1 VDFSTMV
8 LSMWVD
14 ADDDPARDESIL
26 RAAVDQSLLAGQL
39 GFNPWY
45 TEHHFRGPWHS
56 APLEFAA
63 YIAPQLPPER
73 RLGFG
78 VLGVPHHHPVR
89 LVEQMNLLHQLTKG
103 RALFGVGSGFR
114 GIEPAGAG
122 LDEEYHASG
131 RATRDSLE
139 VMERLWDFQTG
150 DAPYEFRTPAWRGR
164 VVKRIAPAPYRRRR
178 PMLIRTART
187 DEATVDAARRGSP
200 VFLGTF
206 GVDLDAQLP
215 LYRSALDDTGHP
227 PEVVEECLRWSTVDW
242 LSVVVAERDEDA
254 PELVARAR
262 AEQAE
267 LRNRFLAQMGQPV
280 LAPDDTIP
288 AIAGGPE
295 TIAEHVGDL
304 RDKGVNHLL
313 LRFLGEWHGS
323 TRWIS
328 EQSMR
333 VFSERVMPLFANG
346 RPSAGGARGA
356 AVEHAHDAQRDG
368 QQAEHDGR
376 ADRPGGGHRAGR
388 RGEVEEPAAD
398 RQHADQD
405 QAQRHQRA

>member
-1 VDFSTMV
+1 MV

-26 RAAVDQSLLAGQL
+26 QAAIDQSLLAGRL

-63 YIAPQLPPER
+63 YIAPQLPEDR
-73 RLGFG
+73 YLGFG

-89 LVEQMNLLHQLTKG
+89 LVEQMNLLDQLTKG
-103 RALFGVGSGFR
+103 RALFGAGSGFR

-122 LDEEYHASG
+122 LGEEYHGSG
-131 RATRDSLE
+131 QATRDSLE
-139 VMERLWDFQTG
+139 VMEHLWDFRTG
-150 DAPYEFRTPAWRGR
+150 DEPYAFETPAWRGR
-164 VVKRIAPAPYRRRR
+164 IVKRISPSPYRRRR

-187 DEATVDAARRGSP
+187 EEATLEAARRGSP

-206 GVDLDAQLP
+206 GADLDAQVP
-215 LYRSALDDTGHP
+215 LYRSALAEAGHA
-227 PEVVEECLRWSTVDW
+227 PEIVEECLRWSTVDW

-254 PELVARAR
+254 AGLVKLAR

-267 LRNRFLAQMGQPV
+267 LRNRFLTQTGQPV
-280 LAPDDTIP
+280 LGPDDTIP

-295 TIAEHVGDL
+295 TIAEHVRDL
-304 RDKGVNHLL
+304 HEKGVNHLL
-313 LRFLGEWHGS
+313 VRFLGEWHAS

-328 EQSMR
+328 EQSMQL
-333 VFSERVMPLFANG
+333 FSEQVIPLFE
-346 RPSAGGARGA
+346 RART
-356 AVEHAHDAQRDG
+356 
-368 QQAEHDGR
+368 
-376 ADRPGGGHRAGR
+376 P
-388 RGEVEEPAAD
+388 
-398 RQHADQD
+398 
-405 QAQRHQRA
+405 

>member
-1 VDFSTMV
+1 MV

-26 RAAVDQSLLAGQL
+26 QAAIDQSLLAGEL

-56 APLEFAA
+56 APLQFAA
-63 YIAPQLPPER
+63 YVAPQLPSER

-89 LVEQMNLLHQLTKG
+89 LVEQMNLLDQLTRG

-122 LDEEYHASG
+122 LDEDYHGSG
-131 RATRDSLE
+131 QATRDSLA
-139 VMERLWDFQTG
+139 VMERLWDYRTG
-150 DAPYEFRTPAWRGR
+150 EEPYEFRTPAWRGR
-164 VVKRIAPAPYRRRR
+164 IVKRIAPAPYRRAR

-187 DEATVDAARRGSP
+187 EEATVDAARRGSP

-206 GVDLDAQLP
+206 GVDLDAQIP
-215 LYRSALDDTGHP
+215 LYRSALTAAGHP
-227 PEVVEECLRWSTVDW
+227 PDVIAECLRWSTVDW
-242 LSVVVAERDEDA
+242 LSVVVAQRDEDA
-254 PELVARAR
+254 PELVALAR
-262 AEQAE
+262 AEQAQ
-267 LRNRFLAQMGQPV
+267 LRNRFLAQIGEPV
-280 LAPDDTIP
+280 LGPDDTIP

-295 TIAEHVGDL
+295 TIARHVREL

-313 LRFLGEWHGS
+313 LRFLGEWHAS

-333 VFSERVMPLFANG
+333 LFAERVLPQFAA
-346 RPSAGGARGA
+346 PESAASA
-356 AVEHAHDAQRDG
+356 A
-368 QQAEHDGR
+368 
-376 ADRPGGGHRAGR
+376 
-388 RGEVEEPAAD
+388 
-398 RQHADQD
+398 
-405 QAQRHQRA
+405 